1 MVHIPYIQPKR
12 KKKPKEYKSPIVW
25 WNSVRLN
32 DGELSCQLKNQE
44 RPSPVTT
51 NQSEPQGIQKN
62 PMLSLQDRAGK
73 KN

>member
-1 MVHIPYIQPKR
+1 MVHIPYILPKR